1 MGPGPINKK
10 SLNPKYKLQIESIMN
25 TIHPLLDKE
34 KQLQAKRYEKEKR
47 LLGLAGMALSLVI
60 LLGFYFSGLS
70 AWLANLN
77 IGNSIILTFI
87 LYVLAFQIILVFFG
101 LPLSFYSSYIH
112 EHKWNFSNHTVK
124 SWLWE
129 QTKGF
134 FVGFILM
141 LILLGLLFWIMA
153 VYPQN
158 WWLSAGLAFALVSVI
173 MATIFPVVILPIF
186 NKYTPVENKEL
197 TDTLE
202 RILSQGGLRSSG
214 FFKEDMSKQTKKENA
229 FLAGLGKTRRVV
241 LGDNL
246 MENML
251 VPEIESIIA
260 HEVGHYK
267 NKHIWKN
274 IVIGTLEGVVA
285 FFILNLVMRSMFTQF
300 LSSTSWNLSLFPVF
314 VILAGGISIFLF
326 SPFSNAISR
335 YFEKKADRYALESI
349 QDKKAFM
356 TAMAGLADRNLSNAY
371 PEWWVK
377 LLYYS
382 HPPVGERLAM
392 AESYKKEKTA
402 EII

>member
-1 MGPGPINKK
+1 MD
-10 SLNPKYKLQIESIMN
+10 M
-25 TIHPLLDKE
+25 IHPLLDKE

-47 LLGLAGMALSLVI
+47 LLGLYGMALSLVI

-77 IGNSIILTFI
+77 IGNSIIWTFL
-87 LYVLAFQIILVFFG
+87 LYVLAFQMILVFFG

-129 QTKGF
+129 QIKGF
-134 FVGFILM
+134 LVGLILVI
-141 LILLGLLFWIMA
+141 ILLGLLFWIMA
-153 VYPQN
+153 FYPQN
-158 WWLSAGLAFALVSVI
+158 WWLIAGLAFAFVSVV

-202 RILSQGGLRSSG
+202 RILSEGGLRSSG
-214 FFKEDMSKQTKKENA
+214 FFKEDMSRQTKKENA

-246 MENML
+246 MENMSF
-251 VPEIESIIA
+251 PEIESIIA

-267 NKHIWKN
+267 NRHIWKN
-274 IVIGTLEGVVA
+274 LVIGTLEGVVA
-285 FFILNLVMRSMFTQF
+285 FFILNLVMRSIFTQF
-300 LSSTSWNLSLFPVF
+300 LSSTSWNLTLFPVF

-326 SPFSNAISR
+326 SPFSNALSR

-392 AESYKKEKTA
+392 AENHKKEKTA

>member
-1 MGPGPINKK
+1 MD
-10 SLNPKYKLQIESIMN
+10 M
-25 TIHPLLDKE
+25 IHPLLDKE

-47 LLGLAGMALSLVI
+47 LLGLCGMALSLVI

-77 IGNSIILTFI
+77 IGNSIIWTFI
-87 LYVLAFQIILVFFG
+87 LYVLAFQMILLFFG

-129 QTKGF
+129 QMKGF
-134 FVGFILM
+134 LVGLILM

-153 VYPQN
+153 AYPQY
-158 WWLSAGLAFALVSVI
+158 WWLIAGLAFAFVSVI

-186 NKYTPVENKEL
+186 NKYTPIENKEL

-202 RILSQGGLRSSG
+202 RILSEGGLRSSG

-246 MENML
+246 MENMS

-260 HEVGHYK
+260 HEVGHYRK
-267 NKHIWKN
+267 RHIWKN
-274 IVIGTLEGVVA
+274 IVIGTLEGLVA
-285 FFILNLVMRSMFTQF
+285 FFILNLVMRSIFTQF
-300 LSSTSWNLSLFPVF
+300 LSSTSWNLTLFPVL

-326 SPFSNAISR
+326 SPFSNALSR

-349 QDKKAFM
+349 KDKKAFM

-392 AESYKKEKTA
+392 AEDYKKEKTA

>member
-1 MGPGPINKK
+1 MDI
-10 SLNPKYKLQIESIMN
+10 
-25 TIHPLLDKE
+25 IHPLLDKE

-47 LLGLAGMALSLVI
+47 LLGLASMVLSLVI

-70 AWLANLN
+70 AWLANLQ
-77 IGNSIILTFI
+77 IGNSIIWTFL
-87 LYVLAFQIILVFFG
+87 LYVLSFQMISVFFG
-101 LPLSFYSSYIH
+101 FPLSFYSSYVH
-112 EHKWNFSNHTVK
+112 EHRWNFSNHTVK

-129 QTKGF
+129 QIKGF
-134 FVGFILM
+134 LVGLILM

-153 VYPQN
+153 LYPQN
-158 WWLSAGLAFALVSVI
+158 WWFIAGLAFAFVSVVL
-173 MATIFPVVILPIF
+173 ATIFPVVILPIF

-202 RILSQGGLRSSG
+202 RILSEGGLKSSG
-214 FFKEDMSKQTKKENA
+214 FFKEDMSRQTKKENA

-246 MENML
+246 MENMS

-267 NKHIWKN
+267 NRHIWKN
-274 IVIGTLEGVVA
+274 LVIGTLEGMVA
-285 FFILNLVMRSMFTQF
+285 FFILNLAMRSIFSQF
-300 LSSTSWNLSLFPVF
+300 LSSTSWNLTLFPVF
-314 VILAGGISIFLF
+314 IIMAGGISVFLF

-335 YFEKKADRYALESI
+335 YFEKNADRYALESI

-392 AESYKKEKTA
+392 AENHKNEKLA
-402 EII
+402 EVI

>member
-1 MGPGPINKK
+1 MD
-10 SLNPKYKLQIESIMN
+10 M
-25 TIHPLLDKE
+25 IHPLLDKE
-34 KQLQAKRYEKEKR
+34 KQLQAKHYEKEKR
-47 LLGLAGMALSLVI
+47 LLGLASMALSLVI

-70 AWLANLN
+70 AWLANLQ
-77 IGNSIILTFI
+77 IGNSIIWTFL
-87 LYVLAFQIILVFFG
+87 LYVLSFQMISVFFG
-101 LPLSFYSSYIH
+101 FPLSFYSSYVH
-112 EHKWNFSNHTVK
+112 EHRWNFSNHTVK

-129 QTKGF
+129 QIKGF
-134 FVGFILM
+134 LVGFILM
-141 LILLGLLFWIMA
+141 FILLGLLFWIMA

-158 WWLSAGLAFALVSVI
+158 WWLIASLAFSFVSVVL
-173 MATIFPVVILPIF
+173 ATIFPVVILPIF

-202 RILSQGGLRSSG
+202 RILSEGGLKNSG
-214 FFKEDMSKQTKKENA
+214 FFKEDMSRQTKKENA

-246 MENML
+246 MENMS

-267 NKHIWKN
+267 NRHIWKN
-274 IVIGTLEGVVA
+274 LVIGTLEGVVA
-285 FFILNLVMRSMFTQF
+285 FFILNLAMRSIFSQF
-300 LSSTSWNLSLFPVF
+300 LSSTSWNLTLFPVF
-314 VILAGGISIFLF
+314 VIMAGGISVFLF
-326 SPFSNAISR
+326 SPFSNALSR
-335 YFEKKADRYALESI
+335 YFEKNADRYALGSI

-371 PEWWVK
+371 PELWVK

-392 AESYKKEKTA
+392 AETHKKEKLA

>member
-1 MGPGPINKK
+1 MD
-10 SLNPKYKLQIESIMN
+10 M
-25 TIHPLLDKE
+25 IHPLLDKE
-34 KQLQAKRYEKEKR
+34 KQFQAKRYEKEKR
-47 LLGLAGMALSLVI
+47 LLGLASMVLSLVI

-70 AWLANLN
+70 AWLANLQ
-77 IGNSIILTFI
+77 IGNSIIWTFL
-87 LYVLAFQIILVFFG
+87 LYVLLFQMILVFFG
-101 LPLSFYSSYIH
+101 LPLSYYSNYIH

-129 QTKGF
+129 QVKGF
-134 FVGFILM
+134 LVGLILM

-153 VYPQN
+153 VYPQS
-158 WWLSAGLAFALVSVI
+158 WWWIAGLAFAFVSIVL
-173 MATIFPVVILPIF
+173 ATIFPVVILPIF

-197 TDTLE
+197 TDALE
-202 RILSQGGLRSSG
+202 RILSEGGLRSSG
-214 FFKEDMSKQTKKENA
+214 FFKEDMSRQTKKENA

-246 MENML
+246 MENMS

-267 NKHIWKN
+267 NRHIWKN
-274 IVIGTLEGVVA
+274 LIIGTLEGVA
-285 FFILNLVMRSMFTQF
+285 GFFILNLAMRSIFSQF
-300 LSSTSWNLSLFPVF
+300 LSSTSWNLTLFPVF
-314 VILAGGISIFLF
+314 VVLAGGISAFIFSSFGHAL
-326 SPFSNAISR
+326 SR
-335 YFEKKADRYALESI
+335 YFEKKADRYALENI

-392 AESYKKEKTA
+392 AENYKREKNSGSYLMAK
-402 EII
+402 

>member
-1 MGPGPINKK
+1 MD
-10 SLNPKYKLQIESIMN
+10 M
-25 TIHPLLDKE
+25 IHPLLDKE

-47 LLGLAGMALSLVI
+47 LLGLASMTLSLVI

-70 AWLANLN
+70 ALLANLQ
-77 IGNSIILTFI
+77 IGNSIIWTFL
-87 LYVLAFQIILVFFG
+87 LYVLSFQTILIFFG
-101 LPLSFYSSYIH
+101 LPLSFYSGYIH
-112 EHKWNFSNHTVK
+112 EHKWNFSNLTVK

-129 QTKGF
+129 QLKGF
-134 FVGFILM
+134 LVGLILM
-141 LILLGLLFWIMA
+141 IILLGLLFWIMA
-153 VYPQN
+153 AYPQS
-158 WWLSAGLAFALVSVI
+158 WWLIAGLAFAFVSVI
-173 MATIFPVVILPIF
+173 LATIFPVVILPIF
-186 NKYTPVENKEL
+186 NKYTPVKNKEL

-202 RILSQGGLRSSG
+202 RILSEGGLRSSG
-214 FFKEDMSKQTKKENA
+214 FFKEDMSRQTKKENA

-246 MENML
+246 MENMS

-267 NKHIWKN
+267 NRHIWKN
-274 IVIGTLEGVVA
+274 LVIGTLEGMIA
-285 FFILNLVMRSMFTQF
+285 FFILNLAMRSIFSQF
-300 LSSTSWNLSLFPVF
+300 LTSTGWNLTLFPVF
-314 VILAGGISIFLF
+314 VILAGSISVFLF
-326 SPFSNAISR
+326 SPFSNALSR
-335 YFEKKADRYALESI
+335 YFEKRADRYALENI

-392 AESYKKEKTA
+392 AENYKKE
-402 EII
+402 

>member
-1 MGPGPINKK
+1 M
-10 SLNPKYKLQIESIMN
+10 LNATEDAWSPHKHNHKIRSIMDM
-25 TIHPLLDKE
+25 IHPLLDKE

-47 LLGLAGMALSLVI
+47 LLGLASMALSLVI

-70 AWLANLN
+70 AWFANLQ
-77 IGNSIILTFI
+77 IGNSIIWTFL
-87 LYVLAFQIILVFFG
+87 LYVLSFQMISAFFG
-101 LPLSFYSSYIH
+101 FPLSFYSSYVH
-112 EHKWNFSNHTVK
+112 EHRWNFSNHTVK

-129 QTKGF
+129 QIKGF
-134 FVGFILM
+134 LVGLILM
-141 LILLGLLFWIMA
+141 LVLLGLLFWIMA
-153 VYPQN
+153 VYAQS
-158 WWLSAGLAFALVSVI
+158 WWLIAGLAFAFVSVVL
-173 MATIFPVVILPIF
+173 ATIFPVVILPIF

-202 RILSQGGLRSSG
+202 RILSEGGLKSSG
-214 FFKEDMSKQTKKENA
+214 FFKEDMSRQTKKENA

-246 MENML
+246 MENMS

-267 NKHIWKN
+267 NRHIWKN
-274 IVIGTLEGVVA
+274 LVIGTLEGVVA
-285 FFILNLVMRSMFTQF
+285 FFILNLAMRSIFPQF
-300 LSSTSWNLSLFPVF
+300 LSSTSWNLTLYPVF
-314 VILAGGISIFLF
+314 VIMAGGISVFLF
-326 SPFSNAISR
+326 SPFSNALSR
-335 YFEKKADRYALESI
+335 YFEKNADRYALESI

-382 HPPVGERLAM
+382 HPPVGERLAT
-392 AESYKKEKTA
+392 AESHKNEKRA
-402 EII
+402 EVI

>member
-1 MGPGPINKK
+1 MD
-10 SLNPKYKLQIESIMN
+10 

-34 KQLQAKRYEKEKR
+34 RQLQAKRYEKEKR
-47 LLGLAGMALSLVI
+47 LLGLASMALSLVI
-60 LLGFYFSGLS
+60 LFGFYFSGLS
-70 AWLANLN
+70 AWLANLHM
-77 IGNSIILTFI
+77 GDSIIWTFL
-87 LYVLAFQIILVFFG
+87 LYVLSFQMISVFFG

-129 QTKGF
+129 QVKGF
-134 FVGFILM
+134 LVGFILM

-153 VYPQN
+153 VYPQG
-158 WWLSAGLAFALVSVI
+158 WWLIAGLAFAFVSVVL
-173 MATIFPVVILPIF
+173 ATIFPVVILPIF

-197 TDTLE
+197 TDALE
-202 RILSQGGLRSSG
+202 RILSEGGLRSSG
-214 FFKEDMSKQTKKENA
+214 FFKEDMSRQTKKENA

-246 MENML
+246 MENMS

-267 NKHIWKN
+267 NRHIWKN
-274 IVIGTLEGVVA
+274 LIIGTLEGLVG
-285 FFILNLVMRSMFTQF
+285 FFILNLVMRSIFAQF
-300 LSSTSWNLSLFPVF
+300 LSSTSWNLTFFPVF
-314 VILAGGISIFLF
+314 VVLAGGISVFLF
-326 SPFSNAISR
+326 SPFSNALSR
-335 YFEKKADRYALESI
+335 YFEKKADRYALENI

-356 TAMAGLADRNLSNAY
+356 TAMAGLAGRNLSNAY

-377 LLYYS
+377 FLYYS

-392 AESYKKEKTA
+392 AENYKRRK
-402 EII
+402 

>member
-1 MGPGPINKK
+1 MD
-10 SLNPKYKLQIESIMN
+10 M
-25 TIHPLLDKE
+25 IHPLLDKE

-47 LLGLAGMALSLVI
+47 LLGLASMVLSLVI

-70 AWLANLN
+70 AWLANLQ
-77 IGNSIILTFI
+77 IGNSIIWTFL
-87 LYVLAFQIILVFFG
+87 LYVLSFQMISVFFDF
-101 LPLSFYSSYIH
+101 PLSFYSSYVH
-112 EHKWNFSNHTVK
+112 EHRWNFSNHTVK

-129 QTKGF
+129 QIKGF
-134 FVGFILM
+134 LVGLILM

-153 VYPQN
+153 LYPQK
-158 WWLSAGLAFALVSVI
+158 WWFIAGLAFAFVSVVL
-173 MATIFPVVILPIF
+173 ATIFPVVILPIF

-202 RILSQGGLRSSG
+202 RILSEGGLKSSG
-214 FFKEDMSKQTKKENA
+214 FFKEDMSRQTKKENA

-246 MENML
+246 MENMS

-267 NKHIWKN
+267 NRHIWKN
-274 IVIGTLEGVVA
+274 LVIGTLEGMVA
-285 FFILNLVMRSMFTQF
+285 FFILNLAMRSIFSQF
-300 LSSTSWNLSLFPVF
+300 LSSTSWNLTLFPVF
-314 VILAGGISIFLF
+314 VIMAGGISVFLF

-335 YFEKKADRYALESI
+335 YFEKNADRYALGSI

-392 AESYKKEKTA
+392 AENHKNEKMA
-402 EII
+402 EVI

>member
-1 MGPGPINKK
+1 MLDDTEDVWSPHTHEIR
-10 SLNPKYKLQIESIMN
+10 SIMDI
-25 TIHPLLDKE
+25 IHPLLDKE

-47 LLGLAGMALSLVI
+47 LLGLASMLLSLVI

-70 AWLANLN
+70 AWLANLQ
-77 IGNSIILTFI
+77 IGDSIIWTFL
-87 LYVLAFQIILVFFG
+87 LYVLSFQMISVFFG
-101 LPLSFYSSYIH
+101 FPLSFYSSYVH
-112 EHKWNFSNHTVK
+112 EHRWNFSNHTVK

-129 QTKGF
+129 QIKGF
-134 FVGFILM
+134 LVGFILM
-141 LILLGLLFWIMA
+141 LILVGLLFWIMA
-153 VYPQN
+153 LYPQN
-158 WWLSAGLAFALVSVI
+158 WWFIAGLAFAFVSVVL
-173 MATIFPVVILPIF
+173 ATIFPVVILPIF

-202 RILSQGGLRSSG
+202 RILSEGGLKSSG
-214 FFKEDMSKQTKKENA
+214 FFKEDMSRQTKKENA

-246 MENML
+246 MENMS

-267 NKHIWKN
+267 NRHIWKN
-274 IVIGTLEGVVA
+274 LVIGTLEGMVA
-285 FFILNLVMRSMFTQF
+285 FFILNLAMRSIFSQF
-300 LSSTSWNLSLFPVF
+300 LSSTSWNLTLFPVF
-314 VILAGGISIFLF
+314 IIMAGGISVFLF

-335 YFEKKADRYALESI
+335 YFEKNADRYALESI

-392 AESYKKEKTA
+392 AENHKNEKLA
-402 EII
+402 EVI